1 MPESTPV
8 TVLAGGVGGAKLA
21 EGFARVGDDLTVV
34 VNTADDAQVYGLSIS
49 PDLDTVMYTLAGIAN
64 PDTGWGIAGDTVAVL
79 DQLRRLGQDT
89 WFTLGDADLATHVFR
104 SDRLRRGV
112 PLSMVTADLAAALGV
127 RARLVPMT
135 DDPVATLV
143 DTPAGRFGF
152 QEYFVARRHADTVT
166 ALTFDG
172 VADSRPAPGV
182 LEAVRDA
189 DVVAIAPSN
198 PFVSV
203 GPILAVPGV
212 RDALATSGAW
222 RVAVSPVIAGA
233 ALKGPAAQMLADLG
247 HEVSALAVA
256 RLYAGLI
263 DAMCIDERDR
273 DLAPAIADLGLQ
285 VIVTNTVMGDGP
297 DRERFARELL
307 TGRDR

>member
-1 MPESTPV
+1 MRSDNSV

-21 EGFARVGDDLTVV
+21 EGFARLGDDLTVI
-34 VNTADDAQVYGLSIS
+34 VNTADDARVYGLAIS

-64 PDTGWGIAGDTVAVL
+64 PRTGWGIDGDTLAVL
-79 DQLRRLGQDT
+79 DQMRRLGQDT
-89 WFTLGDADLATHVFR
+89 WFTLGDADLATHVLRTDRR
-104 SDRLRRGV
+104 SRGI
-112 PLSMVTADLAAALGV
+112 PLSTVTAELAAALGV
-127 RARLVPMT
+127 RAALVPMT

-143 DTPAGRFGF
+143 DTPAGRFAF

-172 VADSRPAPGV
+172 VAEASPAPGV
-182 LEAVRDA
+182 LEGLREAA
-189 DVVAIAPSN
+189 VVAIAPSN

-212 RDALATSGAW
+212 RAALASSTAW
-222 RVAVSPVIAGA
+222 RVAVSPVIGGA

-247 HEVSALAVA
+247 HEVSALGVA

-263 DAMCIDERDR
+263 DAMCIDERDAG
-273 DLAPAIADLGLQ
+273 LAPAIADLGVD
-285 VIVTNTVMGDGP
+285 VIVTNTVMGDGA

-307 TGRDR
+307 AERAR